1 MTIHQNIAAVVV
13 LYNPG
18 RQILKNVDSITDRLR
33 TVFIVDNSD
42 ENETTILSELELR
55 KNVIVIRNN
64 GNIGIASAL
73 NRAARCAINQGFEF
87 LLTLDQD
94 SHPHS
99 GMIDALISCY
109 ETGVGM
115 VVPFLLMR
123 PGLEVQGVN
132 RNLPVLTAMTS
143 GSLLRLA
150 AYEHVGPF
158 RDEFFIDFVDI
169 EYCLRLRTFGYK
181 VIQAGNACL
190 EHNVGTRIG
199 SGAWLSVTTHS
210 PLRKYYKTRNRLQV
224 WKEFGRR
231 YPGYVLRDRF
241 RFVLEFLRLFLFE
254 PERKAKVCMM
264 WKGWRDYRRGKF
276 GKYDEYQG

>member
-1 MTIHQNIAAVVV
+1 MAIYQNIAAVVV

-18 RQILKNVDSITDRLR
+18 RQVLENVDSIKDQLR
-33 TVFIVDNSD
+33 AVIVVDNSD
-42 ENETTILSELELR
+42 KNENLILSELKLR
-55 KNVIVIRNN
+55 KNVILIQNS

-73 NRAARCAINQGFEF
+73 NQAARCAINQGFEF

-94 SHPHS
+94 SRPHP
-99 GMIDALISCY
+99 GMIDVLLSCY
-109 ETGVGM
+109 EAGVGM
-115 VVPFLLMR
+115 VVPFLLLR
-123 PGLEVQGVN
+123 PGLEAQGIN
-132 RNLPVLTAMTS
+132 RNHPVLTAMTS
-143 GSLLRLA
+143 GSLLRLTV
-150 AYEHVGPF
+150 YEHAGPF

-169 EYCLRLRTFGYK
+169 EYCLRLQKFGYK
-181 VIQAGNACL
+181 VIQAGNARL

-224 WKEFGRR
+224 WKEFGRI
-231 YPGYVLRDRF
+231 YPGYILKDRF
-241 RFVLEFLRLFLFE
+241 RFVLELFRLFLFE

-264 WKGWRDYRRGKF
+264 WKGLRDYRRGKF